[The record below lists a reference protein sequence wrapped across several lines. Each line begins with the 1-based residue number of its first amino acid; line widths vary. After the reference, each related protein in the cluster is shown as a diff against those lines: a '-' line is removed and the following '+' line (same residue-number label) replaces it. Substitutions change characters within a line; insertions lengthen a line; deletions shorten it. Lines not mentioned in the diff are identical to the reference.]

1 MCLSERDY
9 LSGYLIN
16 TVTVCLQ
23 NCPKKDKSISVK
35 KNCLHYIIGNV
46 VMWSRGG
53 LRVNRL
59 KKEVVRVTSDSRVND
74 DMQPSLS

>member
-1 MCLSERDY
+1 MSAKLS
-9 LSGYLIN
+9 
-16 TVTVCLQ
+16 
-23 NCPKKDKSISVK
+23 KKGQVNKCQ
-35 KNCLHYIIGNV
+35 KNGLHYIIRNV

-74 DMQPSLS
+74 DMQPSLL